1 MKRLTTVGLQVLLSL
16 AFLASAILKLAGAA
30 DDMREHLEIAPWFW
44 ILTALAVVLDP
55 DGAGGDRGRGGDV
68 GRHQV
73 SEAGRAGGLV
83 DSRPNGWSPRRSPA
97 GWGSLHEH
105 GPCRSVPGTCAGG
118 GRDARGCLWVREA
131 GRREAESVV
140 GACRIEKSGR
150 SAGQGS
156 RKARDVA

>member
-30 DDMREHLEIAPWFW
+30 DDMREHLGIAPWFW
-44 ILTALAVVLDP
+44 ILTALVEIV
-55 DGAGGDRGRGGDV
+55 GAAGMLV
-68 GRHQV
+68 GIRF
-73 SEAGRAGGLV
+73 
-83 DSRPNGWSPRRSPA
+83 PRLAAPA
-97 GWGSLHEH
+97 GLWIAALMGGALVAHL
-105 GPCRSVPGTCAGG
+105 RAGG

-140 GACRIEKSGR
+140 GACQIEKSGR

>member
-44 ILTALAVVLDP
+44 ILTALVEIV
-55 DGAGGDRGRGGDV
+55 GAAGMLVGIRFPRLAAPAGLWIAALMGGALV
-68 GRHQV
+68 AHL
-73 SEAGRAGGLV
+73 RAGDPFTSMVPAAVYLV
-83 DSRPNGWSPRRSPA
+83 LA
-97 GWGSLHEH
+97 LA
-105 GPCRSVPGTCAGG
+105 VAVM
-118 GRDARGCLWVREA
+118 RGCLWVREA